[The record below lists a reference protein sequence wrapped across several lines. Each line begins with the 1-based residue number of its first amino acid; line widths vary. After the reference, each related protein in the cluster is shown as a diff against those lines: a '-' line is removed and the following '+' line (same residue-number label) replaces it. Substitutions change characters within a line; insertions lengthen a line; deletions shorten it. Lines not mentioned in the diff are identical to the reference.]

1 MGNGHAVSDETII
14 PVTPAK
20 NKGGR
25 PLGSKNKKPNPFAV
39 AKEVVPAA
47 NSRLSNTEM
56 QPAVG
61 EVPVPLRAAPPT
73 RQEPVTLRPWRER
86 HQLRAPEEYPADEQQ
101 DQRFHINKREFPDG
115 FDLQW
120 VGVTIWGQPQPQIE
134 AEFLRKGWE
143 PVCTGDFDGE
153 FDGRFVPRSHHGPI
167 ILEGLMLCAR
177 PMAWSE
183 KARSIARREAS
194 NQVKIKVD
202 QLRKGE
208 LDAVTLD
215 AQHKSALA
223 FNHINVGVEGVT
235 VPVPPK
241 DL

>member
-1 MGNGHAVSDETII
+1 MSDVQLPAGKKLKQTPFG
-14 PVTPAK
+14 PVEQ
-20 NKGGR
+20 
-25 PLGSKNKKPNPFAV
+25 
-39 AKEVVPAA
+39 EVVPHHGSEQVSEHNA
-47 NSRLSNTEM
+47 

-61 EVPVPLRAAPPT
+61 EVPVPLRAGPPT
-73 RQEPVTLRPWRER
+73 RPEHAALRPWRER
-86 HQLRAPEEYPADEQQ
+86 HRLRAAEEYPADEQQ
-101 DQRFHINKREFPDG
+101 DQRFHIAKREFPDG

-153 FDGRFVPRSHHGPI
+153 FDGRFVPRSHQGPI

-183 KARSIARREAS
+183 KARQIARREAS

-202 QLRKGE
+202 QLTRGE
-208 LDAVTLD
+208 LDKVSLD
-215 AQHKSALA
+215 AQHKTALA
-223 FNHINVGVEGVT
+223 YNHVKVGYEGVT

-241 DL
+241 DI